1 MKTSTMTLREAAKK
15 NGINESMLRSVCL
28 RVGGWPEYRDRIA
41 REISE
46 HGADAGWSGFTYYR
60 DTNAF
65 AVSFRREIMAMLA
78 NDADDLEQSVP
89 EMVASFGCLAGSV
102 SQDEVAITLGSGRCN
117 ADTKAA
123 IWNAL
128 AWYALEDVSR
138 RLVEE

>member
-1 MKTSTMTLREAAKK
+1 MKNSTMTLREAAKK
-15 NGINESMLRSVCL
+15 NGINESMLRSICL
-28 RVGGWPEYRDRIA
+28 RIGSWPEYRDRIA

-46 HGADAGWSGFTYYR
+46 HGADTGWSGFTYYR

-65 AVSFRREIMAMLA
+65 AISFRREIMGMLA

-102 SQDEVAITLGSGRCN
+102 SRDDVAVVLGSGRCSE
-117 ADTKAA
+117 DTKVAVL
-123 IWNAL
+123 NAL
-128 AWYALEDVSR
+128 AWYALEEVSR

>member
-15 NGINESMLRSVCL
+15 SGINESMLRSICL
-28 RVGGWPEYRDRIA
+28 RIGSWPEYRDRIA

-46 HGADAGWSGFTYYR
+46 HGAATGWCGFTYYR

-78 NDADDLEQSVP
+78 NDADGLGQSVA

-102 SQDEVAITLGSGRCN
+102 SRDDVAVALGSGRCSE
-117 ADTKAA
+117 DTKVAVL
-123 IWNAL
+123 NAL
-128 AWYALEDVSR
+128 AWYALEEVSR